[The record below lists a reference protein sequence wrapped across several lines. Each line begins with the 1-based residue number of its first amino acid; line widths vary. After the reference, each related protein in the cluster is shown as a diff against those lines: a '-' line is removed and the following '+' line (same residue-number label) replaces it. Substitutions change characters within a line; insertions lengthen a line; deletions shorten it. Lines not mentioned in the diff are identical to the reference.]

1 LQACLQKD
9 SNFLPALTDMS
20 MLMLQSLQYQ
30 EAHAFAKRAL
40 RINTY
45 DPASNYYYGL
55 ANIHL
60 NNIVDAKDGFD
71 IAALDIRY
79 RSAAYTQLGKI
90 YFREKNLEKAISYS
104 EKSLDFNRFNLEA
117 FQLMAVI
124 YRLQKN
130 KGKAESTLNNIRSAD
145 PLNHF
150 VRAEECIWKN
160 SDENRRIFI
169 GPIKNE
175 LPQETFVELASWYRD
190 IGRDSDAELIL
201 DIAPQTSEVLYW
213 QAYLRRGKDG
223 AEAAYQ
229 KARAATPLF
238 FFPFRAETEPILKWA
253 EQKDNDWK
261 PKYYLG
267 LLYWHTN
274 NLDRARELL
283 RQCETKPDYAPFYV
297 ARASLFNDNEEQS
310 NSDLEHAIQ
319 LDKGEWRYQK
329 LFAESQIRRGKY
341 QEALS
346 TVEKYYQQHLQNY
359 IMGMLYAR
367 TLLLSKKYKE
377 SDALLG
383 KLNIIPFEGAT
394 DGRELY
400 REAKLMQAV
409 QEIQKKN
416 YTKALE
422 FIAAS
427 KLWPSNL
434 GVGKPY
440 DEDIDLRLEDWMSY
454 LCYTRSGKTAQAK
467 SSLERIVQMSRP
479 YPSAN
484 DLVTAWAME
493 KANQKEKATQ
503 WLQERVNE
511 YPENK
516 ILLWSKATFENKPT
530 NEILKGEQNATVRI
544 LEEIK
549 N

>member
-1 LQACLQKD
+1 
-9 SNFLPALTDMS
+9 
-20 MLMLQSLQYQ
+20 
-30 EAHAFAKRAL
+30 
-40 RINTY
+40 
-45 DPASNYYYGL
+45 
-55 ANIHL
+55 
-60 NNIVDAKDGFD
+60 
-71 IAALDIRY
+71 
-79 RSAAYTQLGKI
+79 
-90 YFREKNLEKAISYS
+90 
-104 EKSLDFNRFNLEA
+104 
-117 FQLMAVI
+117 
-124 YRLQKN
+124 
-130 KGKAESTLNNIRSAD
+130 
-145 PLNHF
+145 
-150 VRAEECIWKN
+150 
-160 SDENRRIFI
+160 
-169 GPIKNE
+169 
-175 LPQETFVELASWYRD
+175 
-190 IGRDSDAELIL
+190 
-201 DIAPQTSEVLYW
+201 
-213 QAYLRRGKDG
+213 
-223 AEAAYQ
+223 
-229 KARAATPLF
+229 
-238 FFPFRAETEPILKWA
+238 
-253 EQKDNDWK
+253 
-261 PKYYLG
+261 
-267 LLYWHTN
+267 
-274 NLDRARELL
+274 
-283 RQCETKPDYAPFYV
+283 
-297 ARASLFNDNEEQS
+297 
-310 NSDLEHAIQ
+310 

-454 LCYTRSGKTAQAK
+454 LCYTRSGKSAQAK